1 MAMSDK
7 FTLETLGETRAFFN
21 KSNGAQADFL
31 KRVAEVYGLPE
42 HLLNYGSGEDRPR
55 VNIRVVGEN

>member
-1 MAMSDK
+1 MSDK
-7 FTLETLGETRAFFN
+7 FTLETLGEMRAFFS

-42 HLLNYGSGEDRPR
+42 HLLNYGRGEYNQNGKRKL
-55 VNIRVVGEN
+55 VSEN